1 MQLIISLDDYCKAY
15 NLQLGVYSPLSR
27 FVGSSDFISISK
39 DFKLKDGTFYPLP
52 IYLPLRDQNLSEHI
66 MEEKIDLIFENNLVG
81 SIEVSEVYKPDKEKI
96 CINIFG
102 TKDINHP
109 GVKYFL
115 NEPKYFIS
123 GKSTIFKAPSFINK
137 KYFMSPDQVKSEKLK
152 RGFKS
157 LAGFQTRNIPHRAH
171 EHLQRT
177 SLEICDGILI
187 HPLVGW
193 KKSGDFS
200 EESIVRAYKVLIDNF
215 YPKDN
220 VIFSLFYSPMFYAGP
235 REALFHA
242 LVRKNFGC
250 THFIVGRDHAGV
262 GDFYKLYEAHEIVSK
277 FASSIDIKFLLLRGP
292 YYCNKCGFVVT
303 DKHCGHNNS
312 DSIFKISGTVVR
324 ESIIKGKE
332 MPDWLVRKQIS
343 NVLSKRDLIN

>member
-1 MQLIISLDDYCKAY
+1 MQILISFDDYCKAY
-15 NLQLGVYSPLSR
+15 NLGIGVYSPLSC
-27 FVGSSDFISISK
+27 FVGSSDLVSISR
-39 DFKLKDGTFYPLP
+39 DLKLNDGTFYPLP
-52 IYLPLRDQNLSEHI
+52 IYLPLRDENLSTQVLEK
-66 MEEKIDLIFENNLVG
+66 KIDLVFENNLVG
-81 SIEVSEVYKPDKEKI
+81 FIEVSEVYKPDKENL

-115 NEPKYFIS
+115 NEPDYFIS
-123 GKSTIFKAPSFINK
+123 GKPTIFKAPGFTND
-137 KYFMSPDQVKSEKLK
+137 KYFMSPEQVKSEKLK

-177 SLEICDGILI
+177 SLETCDGILI

-200 EESIVRAYKVLIDNF
+200 QESIVRAYKILIDNF
-215 YPKDN
+215 YPKEN
-220 VIFSLFYSPMFYAGP
+220 IIFSLFFSPMFYAGP

-262 GDFYKLYEAHEIVSK
+262 GNFYKLYEAHKIASK
-277 FASSIDIKFLLLRGP
+277 FANLIDIKFLLLRGP
-292 YYCNKCGFVVT
+292 YYCKECGGVVT
-303 DKHCGHNNS
+303 DKHCGHCNS
-312 DSIFKISGTVVR
+312 DSIFKISGTAVR
-324 ESIIKGKE
+324 ESIKNGKD
-332 MPDWLVRKQIS
+332 MPDWLIRPQIAK
-343 NVLSKRDLIN
+343 VLSKNDLM

>member
-1 MQLIISLDDYCKAY
+1 MQILISLDDYCKAY
-15 NLQLGVYSPLSR
+15 NLQIGIYNPLAY
-27 FVGSSDFISISK
+27 FVGSYDLISIARE
-39 DFKLKDGTFYPLP
+39 FKLKDGSFYPLP
-52 IYLPLRDQNLSEHI
+52 IYMPLRDQNLSDQVVGKRVDMI
-66 MEEKIDLIFENNLVG
+66 YENNLVG
-81 SIEVSEVYKPDKEKI
+81 FIDVLEVYEPNKDDLA
-96 CINIFG
+96 INIFG
-102 TKDINHP
+102 TKDKNHP

-123 GKSTIFKAPSFINK
+123 GAPTIFKPPIFTSE
-137 KYFMSPDQVKSEKLK
+137 KYFMTPDQVKSEKLK
-152 RGFKS
+152 RGFNS

-193 KKSGDFS
+193 KKPGDFS
-200 EESIVRAYKVLIDNF
+200 KESIERAYKVLIDNF
-215 YPKDN
+215 YPKNN

-262 GDFYKLYEAHEIVSK
+262 GGFYELYEAHKIASK
-277 FASSIDIKFLLLRGP
+277 FEDLLDIKFLLLRGP
-292 YYCNKCGFVVT
+292 YYCKVCGSVVT
-303 DKHCGHNNS
+303 DKHCGHS
-312 DSIFKISGTVVR
+312 KDMICKISGTA
-324 ESIIKGKE
+324 
-332 MPDWLVRKQIS
+332 VRKAITNGSDMPEWLIRPQIA
-343 NVLSKRDLIN
+343 NVLSKQDLM

>member
-1 MQLIISLDDYCKAY
+1 MQIIISLDDYYKAY
-15 NLQLGVYSPLSR
+15 NLHTGVYSPLSS
-27 FVGSSDFISISK
+27 FVGSSDLISISK
-39 DFKLKDGTFYPLP
+39 ELKLKDGIFFPLP
-52 IYLPLRDQNLSEHI
+52 VYMPLRDQNLSGHI
-66 MEEKIDLIFENNLVG
+66 MGKKVELIYDSNLVG
-81 SIEVSEVYKPDKEKI
+81 FIEVLEVYEPDKEDL
-96 CINIFG
+96 CISIFG
-102 TKDINHP
+102 TKDNKHP

-123 GKSTIFKAPSFINK
+123 GKPSICIAPKFTNE

-177 SLEICDGILI
+177 ALETCDGILI

-193 KKSGDFS
+193 KKPGDFTQ
-200 EESIVRAYKVLIDNF
+200 EAIVRSYKILIDNF

-220 VIFSLFYSPMFYAGP
+220 IIFSLFFSPMFYAGP

-262 GDFYKLYEAHEIVSK
+262 GDFYELYEAHKVAYE
-277 FASSIDIKFLLLRGP
+277 FANSIDIKFLLLRGP
-292 YYCNKCGFVVT
+292 YYCKKCGGVVT
-303 DKHCGHNNS
+303 DKHCGHYNS
-312 DSIFKISGTVVR
+312 DSTFKISGTAVR
-324 ESIIKGKE
+324 SSILNEKD
-332 MPDWLVRKQIS
+332 MPDWLIRPQIANS
-343 NVLSKRDLIN
+343 LTKEDLI

>member
-1 MQLIISLDDYCKAY
+1 MQIIISLDDYCKAY
-15 NLQLGVYSPLSR
+15 NLQTGIYNPLSY
-27 FVGSSDFISISK
+27 FVGSSDLISISK
-39 DFKLKDGTFYPLP
+39 ELKLKDGDFYPLP
-52 IYLPLRDQNLSEHI
+52 IYMPLRDQNLSGQVLG
-66 MEEKIDLIFENNLVG
+66 EKVDLIYENDLVG
-81 SIEVSEVYKPDKEKI
+81 CIEVTEVYEPDKENI
-96 CINIFG
+96 CMSIFG
-102 TKDINHP
+102 TKDIQHP

-123 GKSTIFKAPSFINK
+123 GEPNIFKAPSFTNE
-137 KYFMSPDQVKSEKLK
+137 KYFMTPDQVKSEKLK
-152 RGFKS
+152 RGFNS

-200 EESIVRAYKVLIDNF
+200 QDSIVRAYKILIDNF

-242 LVRKNFGC
+242 LVRRNFGC

-262 GDFYKLYEAHEIVSK
+262 GNFYKLYEAHQIASK
-277 FASSIDIKFLLLRGP
+277 FANSIDIKFLLLRGP
-292 YYCNKCGFVVT
+292 YYCEKCGAVVT

-312 DSIFKISGTVVR
+312 DSTFKISGTAVR
-324 ESIIKGKE
+324 QSIINGND
-332 MPDWLVRKQIS
+332 MPDWLIRPQIA
-343 NVLSKRDLIN
+343 NVLSKQDLI